1 MSNNMGPVEEEVK
14 FILLSSRYLLTLKEM
29 GYSKEFRLRE
39 QVRKQQECIE
49 FLAQKVDELKK
60 EISEIRKS
68 KYILEK
74 IA

>member
-1 MSNNMGPVEEEVK
+1 MSNNMGLVEEEIK
-14 FILLSSRYLLTLKEM
+14 FILLTSGYLLTLKEM

-49 FLAQKVDELKK
+49 FLAQKVDGLKN